1 MFCKNCGSQLDEDA
15 RFCTK
20 CGNKVENDLNAKF
33 CVHCGSKLD
42 DDSVFCTKCGSRVK
56 DEINVSDEEK
66 TMPESNDSAESVEV
80 ELIPCETNQQEKNE
94 QELVVSQS
102 IEQAW
107 QESLEIPEGQKASDA
122 PIIKNESN
130 KDKRIEQLENQCAE
144 LKVRLEKQQKENELQ
159 KKQDEQKLV
168 GVAKYMDKRKR
179 VFIVLSIV
187 FFITTVIGFGL
198 AIWNYN
204 I

>member
-102 IEQAW
+102 IEETW
-107 QESLEIPEGQKASDA
+107 QEALKIPEEQHVSDVA
-122 PIIKNESN
+122 I
-130 KDKRIEQLENQCAE
+130 LEN
-144 LKVRLEKQQKENELQ
+144 ENVNKSLCESWQ
-159 KKQDEQKLV
+159 HENIKSAKHTKKNGKLFI
-168 GVAKYMDKRKR
+168 A
-179 VFIVLSIV
+179 FSIVLLSSIIIV
-187 FFITTVIGFGL
+187 PILVL
-198 AIWNYN
+198 IWSFC
-204 I
+204 